1 MERSAW
7 WLLQSNSR
15 VACPACGCDLSKAI
29 ESQRLALW
37 QEGYDANARRQA
49 MRDNPPVPE
58 TGVSA
63 AS

>member
-7 WLLQSNSR
+7 WLLQSDSQS
-15 VACPACGCDLSKAI
+15 ACPACGCDLSKAI
-29 ESQRLALW
+29 ESQRVALW
-37 QEGYDANARRQA
+37 QDGYDANARRPA
-49 MRDNPPVPE
+49 RANPQSAPE